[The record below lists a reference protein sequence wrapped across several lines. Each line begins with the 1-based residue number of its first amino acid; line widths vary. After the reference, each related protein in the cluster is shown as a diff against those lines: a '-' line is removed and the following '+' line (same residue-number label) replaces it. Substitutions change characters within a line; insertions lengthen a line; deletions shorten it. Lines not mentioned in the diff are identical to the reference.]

1 MRRMKIYLDTSVII
15 AQARK
20 SEILATTSASCAE
33 MRMLRKIEYFVHF
46 GETGDSPDTFKFYF
60 QHNNY
65 LDAPNSPDK
74 MNDTLLLWERL
85 VNNPPCDVVISEIF
99 LKEIVDCPEPKRS
112 FMLGQ
117 LNAIQYELV
126 SRTSEVTQLAE
137 QYVDYGVL
145 SRNHYS
151 DLLHIAHAAIYDCH
165 SVLS

>member
-1 MRRMKIYLDTSVII
+1 MRRMKIYLDTSVI
-15 AQARK
+15 
-20 SEILATTSASCAE
+20 
-33 MRMLRKIEYFVHF
+33 
-46 GETGDSPDTFKFYF
+46 
-60 QHNNY
+60 NY

-99 LKEIVDCPEPKRS
+99 LKEIVDCSEPKRS
-112 FMLGQ
+112 FMFGQ

-126 SRTSEVTQLAE
+126 SKTSEVTQLAE

-165 SVLS
+165 SVLSWNFRHFVNFKTMDRVNAVHLIIGYNPIRIASPSMILGEFENE